1 MRRFLTVF
9 AVAGLVV
16 GAVAPS
22 TLAASPSLGTPSN
35 PSAQGLTVTS
45 SYAAAKSDSGRLAQS
60 DPDLLSR
67 TDSKIISVMVKLD
80 VDPVASYRGGVNNL
94 KATSPS
100 VTGQAL
106 SANGAA
112 TSAYTGYL
120 TTKADLARSAVKA
133 AVPGI
138 VLGQT
143 YLVAYGGF
151 EARLPANQAK
161 QLLKVPG
168 VVAVQMDSVEHP
180 LVGYSPHFIGAD
192 QVWPSLGGSTFAG
205 KGTILADID
214 TGVWPENPMLADK
227 GLPSQPGGPYTC
239 DFGTSGQSGDA
250 AFTCNHKVLGAYAF
264 LQTNLSATGPG
275 LPGEFCPDVSHCSA
289 RDADGHG
296 THTTT
301 TAAGDLVSSAVM
313 LGVDRGPVS
322 GVAPGASVIEYR
334 VCDTDGCFESDSV
347 AAVQQAIMD
356 GVDAINFSISGGAN
370 AYSDPVELAFLDA
383 YAAGISPNAAAG
395 NAGPGA
401 ATADHGGPWTT
412 TVGAS
417 TWDGSIGASTLH
429 LTATGGATLNIPGVT
444 ITAGIASPTPVVLAS
459 AAPYSN
465 QLCTA
470 PASSGE
476 FTGKIVVCQ
485 RGTNARV
492 EKGYNVSLGG
502 AAGFVLYNTA
512 VSDLETDSHFL
523 PAIHVNDPSSTIA
536 AFVTGHTGVMASWA
550 AGVLQSALGDE
561 MASFSSRGPLG
572 DFIKP
577 DITAP
582 GVQIFA
588 GNSFQHLFDPAGG
601 LGPNGENYQAIAG
614 TSMATPHSAG
624 TALLLKA
631 AHPNWTPGQIK
642 SAEMTSAVHD
652 VVKEDGVTPADPFD
666 DGAGAIRDNRAVNP
680 TVTFDVSATTYY
692 QASNDSLNWI
702 NLNLP
707 SIDAADM
714 QGLVTTTRTAK
725 NVSGHTQT
733 LILSAS
739 GPGITVSPHK
749 LVIPANQS
757 GTFTVRID
765 ASALSDGQYFGS
777 ITLNPKAAGALN
789 AVLPVAFNKQP
800 SSSVSFSNECI
811 DTTIAKGDTT
821 SCEVNATN
829 NTADPAHV
837 TMRVHSQNG
846 NAVVKNYANADPLG
860 PPPTKWDGNGFI
872 ATATL
877 GASLPPPVLSLDS
890 PAGDPVVDLTSCGAC
905 QINFASGD
913 EGLSNIA
920 LGHAVRYGDRTYST
934 IGMVTDGYLVVGGGT
949 SADISF
955 IPQDM
960 PDPAR
965 PINVIAPYWT
975 DLTFD
980 PGHGG
985 GAGAAYAA
993 SFTCSGTPCAYE
1005 FEWAGVPIYGTG
1017 QLRTF
1022 AVWMY
1027 MDDFL
1032 SSVSYP
1038 FDNNEMAYDT
1048 ALAGVSL
1055 TPLNIGAE
1063 DALGLTAAQ
1072 LGVDNTGT
1080 TAPDPS
1086 GYFVTTGFSSP
1097 GGSLTIDYDVLGKH
1111 VGAGHLRA
1119 LMDSDQTV
1127 GSAKIVTDFNITH

>member
-9 AVAGLVV
+9 AVAGL
-16 GAVAPS
+16 GAGLFAPS
-22 TLAASPSLGTPSN
+22 ALASSPSLGTPSN
-35 PSAQGLTVTS
+35 PSGQGISVAS
-45 SYAAAKSDSGRLAQS
+45 SYSSAKTDSGRLAQS
-60 DPDLLSR
+60 DPALLSR

-80 VDPVASYRGGVNNL
+80 IDPVASYRGGINNL

-100 VTGQAL
+100 VTGTAL

-112 TSAYTGYL
+112 ASAYTSYL
-120 TTKADLARSAVKA
+120 MGKTESAQRAVKA
-133 AVPGI
+133 AVPSI
-138 VLGQT
+138 SIGQI

-168 VVAVQMDSVEHP
+168 VAAVQMDTVEQP
-180 LVGYSPHFIGAD
+180 LVGYSPHYIGAD
-192 QVWPSLGGSTFAG
+192 QVWPSLGGSKFAG
-205 KGTILADID
+205 EGTILADID

-227 GLPSQPGGPYTC
+227 GLPAQAGGPYTC
-239 DFGTSGQSGDA
+239 DFGTSGQAGDA
-250 AFTCNHKVLGAYAF
+250 AFTCNHKLLGAYAF
-264 LQTNLSATGPG
+264 LQTNLSSTGPG
-275 LPGEFCPDVSHCSA
+275 LPGEFCPDAAHCSA

-301 TAAGDLVSSAVM
+301 TAAGDLVNSAVM

-370 AYSDPVELAFLDA
+370 PYSDPVELAFLDA

-395 NAGPGA
+395 NSGPGA
-401 ATADHGGPWTT
+401 ATSDHGGPWTT

-417 TWDGSIGASTLH
+417 TWNGSLGASTLH
-429 LTATGGATLNIPGVT
+429 LTATGGATLDVPGVT

-459 AAPYSN
+459 AAPYSDA
-465 QLCTA
+465 LCQT
-470 PASSGE
+470 PASSGT
-476 FTGKIVVCQ
+476 FTGDIVVCE

-492 EKGYNVSLGG
+492 DKGYNVLQGG
-502 AAGFVLYNTA
+502 AAGFILYNVA

-536 AFVTGHTGVMASWA
+536 AFVTGHTGVMATWA
-550 AGVLQSALGDE
+550 AGVLQPALGDE

-588 GNSFQHLFDPAGG
+588 GNSFQHLFDPVGG

-624 TALLLKA
+624 TALLIKA
-631 AHPNWTPGQIK
+631 AHPSWTPGQIK

-652 VVKEDGVTPADPFD
+652 VVKEDGTTPADPFD
-666 DGAGAIRDNRAVNP
+666 DGAGAIRVNRAVMP
-680 TVTFDVSATTYY
+680 TVTFDVPATDYY
-692 QASNDSLNWI
+692 QASNDELNWI
-702 NLNLP
+702 NLNLA

-739 GPGITVSPHK
+739 GPSGSITVTPSK

-757 GTFTVRID
+757 ATFTVRID
-765 ASALSDGQYFGS
+765 ASGLSDGQYFGS
-777 ITLNPKAAGALN
+777 VTLNPKAAGALN
-789 AVLPVAFNKQP
+789 AVLPVAFNKQE
-800 SSSVSFSNECI
+800 SSNVTFNNTCDSNSL
-811 DTTIAKGDTT
+811 TVGTTT
-821 SCEVNATN
+821 SCEASATN
-829 NTADPAHV
+829 FTPNPAQV
-837 TMRVHSQNG
+837 TLRVHSQNG
-846 NAVVKNYANADPLG
+846 NLQVKNYSPA
-860 PPPTKWDGNGFI
+860 TKWDGNGFT

-877 GASLPPPVLSLDS
+877 GASLPPPVTGLDG
-890 PAGDPVVDLTSCGAC
+890 PAGDTFFELQGFAADQAGF
-905 QINFASGD
+905 FASGD
-913 EGLSNIA
+913 EGLLNFS
-920 LGHAVRYGDRTYST
+920 LSHAVRFGDRTYST
-934 IGMVTDGYLVVGGGT
+934 IGVVTDGYLVVGGGT
-949 SADISF
+949 SADIAF
-955 IPQDM
+955 DPQDM

-965 PINVIAPYWT
+965 PNNVIAPYWT
-975 DLTFD
+975 DLNFEDGGHLYVGLFD
-980 PGHGG
+980 CIT
-985 GAGAAYAA
+985 AGD
-993 SFTCSGTPCAYE
+993 SCAYE
-1005 FEWAGVPIYGTG
+1005 FEFKDVPIYGTG
-1017 QLRTF
+1017 GLDTRSF

-1027 MDDFL
+1027 TDSFL
-1032 SSVSYP
+1032 SSVSDP
-1038 FDNNEMAYDT
+1038 FDNNEIVYDSGS
-1048 ALAGVSL
+1048 AVAGDAL
-1055 TPLNIGAE
+1055 TPMNVGAE
-1063 DALGLTAAQ
+1063 DALGLTGAEIA
-1072 LGVDNTGT
+1072 GGPDNTGT
-1080 TAPDPS
+1080 VAPDAN
-1086 GYFVTTGFSSP
+1086 GYYVETGSSEP
-1097 GGSLTIDYDVLGKH
+1097 GGTLNIDYDVLGQH
-1111 VGAGHLRA
+1111 VGNGHLRA
-1119 LMDSDQTV
+1119 LMDSNQTV
-1127 GSAKIVTDFNITH
+1127 GSAKIVTNFTVHH